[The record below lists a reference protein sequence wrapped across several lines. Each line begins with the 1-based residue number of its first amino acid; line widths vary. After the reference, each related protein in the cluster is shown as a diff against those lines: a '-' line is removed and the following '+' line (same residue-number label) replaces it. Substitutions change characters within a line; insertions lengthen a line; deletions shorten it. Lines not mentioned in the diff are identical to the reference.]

1 MAIFSTGLVSSSFP
15 QKPKTGKVPL
25 EKRVSASLCVTSR
38 YVRLHGRNYKEW
50 FQAENRNDHY
60 KYPYKP
66 KEPEGWKRRITQMG
80 A

>member
-1 MAIFSTGLVSSSFP
+1 M
-15 QKPKTGKVPL
+15 
-25 EKRVSASLCVTSR
+25 TSR